1 MDVFALAQDRQ
12 LILAASKSSGCLVG
26 LEFLIFVVISGH
38 FAQSKYEAAFIQ
50 TYAVFSEVIL
60 LY

>member
-1 MDVFALAQDRQ
+1 MCLQIQPQDRLLIAAASPAQAACLAQNSWDLCFHQ
-12 LILAASKSSGCLVG
+12 DT
-26 LEFLIFVVISGH
+26 
-38 FAQSKYEAAFIQ
+38 AQSKYKAAFIQ